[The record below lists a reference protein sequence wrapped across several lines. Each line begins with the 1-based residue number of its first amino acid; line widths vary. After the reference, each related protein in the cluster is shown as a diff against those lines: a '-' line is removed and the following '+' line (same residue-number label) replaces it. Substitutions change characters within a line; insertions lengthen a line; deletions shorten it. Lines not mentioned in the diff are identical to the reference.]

1 MTSRPGDARRR
12 AEVLAAQER
21 FWEALRGR
29 DRAGFERVLAQD
41 FVCRS
46 PGEADQS
53 RGAFIDVLLR
63 FPGAVRRVGSDNLG
77 VHFIGDAA
85 IVSGV
90 QEAELEL
97 PDGTA
102 MTDRVAITNVFV
114 PKGDQWVLLLAHAVQ
129 LA

>member
-1 MTSRPGDARRR
+1 MTPSQ
-12 AEVLAAQER
+12 AEVRKREQVLAAQER
-21 FWEALRGR
+21 FWESLRRR
-29 DRAGFERVLAQD
+29 DRAGFERALAPD

-46 PGEADQS
+46 PGEADQT
-53 RGAFIDVLLR
+53 RAAFIDVLLR
-63 FPGAVRRVGSDNLG
+63 FPGVVQRVTADNLG

-90 QEAELEL
+90 QQAELEL
-97 PDGTA
+97 PDGST

-114 PKGDQWVLLLAHAVQ
+114 PAGDEWVLLLAHAVQ